1 MLKYTLHKLLIA
13 TLVAVTVS
21 FVAFMLLRVSGD
33 LATAIGGEAARGE
46 DIARMR
52 AQLGLDRPL
61 LAQYW
66 DWASRAAAGDFGK
79 SFYYPEAVWT
89 LLEQRLPVT
98 LTLACW
104 GLIISLVIG
113 IPLGVLA
120 ALRPNTFIDRVAMTL
135 AVLGQAL
142 PTFWLGLLLIVFF
155 GLMLR
160 WLPMSGADT
169 WLHYILPSFVLGYY
183 STPAVMRLTRSG
195 MLEVLATDYIRT
207 AYSKGLHHH
216 TVLFKHALRNAVIP
230 VVALASVQFGHM
242 LSGSVV
248 IETIFSIPGLG
259 SLLGSAILRR
269 DYPVIQGGL
278 LLVATMLLLLNLL
291 VDVLY
296 AFFDP
301 RVRYRDGQ

>member
-13 TLVAVTVS
+13 ALVAVTVS

-33 LATAIGGEAARGE
+33 LATALGGEVARGE
-46 DIARMR
+46 DIERVR
-52 AQLGLDRPL
+52 VQLGLDRPL
-61 LAQYW
+61 VTQYW
-66 DWASRAAAGDFGK
+66 DWASRAAIGDFGK
-79 SFYYPEAVWT
+79 SFYYPETVWT

-104 GLIISLVIG
+104 GLLVSLVIG

-120 ALRPNTFIDRVAMTL
+120 ALRPNSLIDRVSMTL

-142 PTFWLGLLLIVFF
+142 PTFWLGLLLIIFF
-155 GLMLR
+155 GLTLR
-160 WLPMSGADT
+160 WLPMSGSDT

-207 AYSKGLHHH
+207 AYSKGLHHR

-248 IETIFSIPGLG
+248 IETVFAMQGIGQLAWQSI
-259 SLLGSAILRR
+259 SRQ
-269 DYPVIQGGL
+269 DFPVVQAVL
-278 LLVATMLLLLNLL
+278 LLVSMFYVWLTFASDL
-291 VDVLY
+291 VNAWL
-296 AFFDP
+296 DP
-301 RVRYRDGQ
+301 RIRAG

>member
-1 MLKYTLHKLLIA
+1 MLKFTLHKMFIA
-13 TLVAVTVS
+13 ALVAVTVS
-21 FVAFMLLRVSGD
+21 FVAFMLLRLSGD
-33 LATAIGGEAARGE
+33 LATALGGEAARGE

-52 AQLGLDRPL
+52 TQLGLDRPL
-61 LAQYW
+61 VSQYW
-66 DWASRAAAGDFGK
+66 EWASNAAVGDFGK
-79 SFYYPEAVWT
+79 SFYYPETVWT
-89 LLEQRLPVT
+89 LLRERLPVT

-104 GLIISLVIG
+104 GLAVSLVIG

-120 ALRPNTFIDRVAMTL
+120 ALRPNSLLDRVAMSL

-155 GLMLR
+155 GLTLR
-160 WLPMSGADT
+160 WLPMSGSDT

-207 AYSKGLHHH
+207 AYAKGLHHR

-248 IETIFSIPGLG
+248 IETVFAMQGIGQLAWQSI
-259 SLLGSAILRR
+259 SRQ
-269 DYPVIQGGL
+269 DFPVVQAV
-278 LLVATMLLLLNLL
+278 LLVVSMFYVWLTFASDLINAWL
-291 VDVLY
+291 
-296 AFFDP
+296 DP
-301 RVRYRDGQ
+301 RIRTG

>member
-13 TLVAVTVS
+13 ALVAVTVS
-21 FVAFMLLRVSGD
+21 FVAFMLLRLSGD
-33 LATAIGGEAARGE
+33 LATALGGEVARGE

-52 AQLGLDRPL
+52 TQLGLDRPL
-61 LAQYW
+61 VTQYW
-66 DWASRAAAGDFGK
+66 EWATHAVVGDFGK
-79 SFYYPEAVWT
+79 SFYYPEPVWA
-89 LLEQRLPVT
+89 LLKERLPVT

-104 GLIISLVIG
+104 GLAVSLVIG

-120 ALRPNTFIDRVAMTL
+120 ALRPNSLIDRAAMTL
-135 AVLGQAL
+135 AVLGQAM
-142 PTFWLGLLLIVFF
+142 PPFWLGLLLIVFF
-155 GLMLR
+155 GLTLR
-160 WLPMSGADT
+160 WLPMSGSDT

-207 AYSKGLHHH
+207 AYSKGLHHR

-248 IETIFSIPGLG
+248 IETVFAMQGIGQLAWQSI
-259 SLLGSAILRR
+259 SRQ
-269 DYPVIQGGL
+269 DFPVVQAVL
-278 LLVATMLLLLNLL
+278 LLVSMFYVWLTFASDLINAWL
-291 VDVLY
+291 
-296 AFFDP
+296 DP
-301 RVRYRDGQ
+301 RIRTG

>member
-1 MLKYTLHKLLIA
+1 MLKYTLHKVLIA

-207 AYSKGLHHH
+207 AYSKGLHHR

-248 IETIFSIPGLG
+248 IETVFAMQGIGQLAWQSI
-259 SLLGSAILRR
+259 SRQ
-269 DYPVIQGGL
+269 DFPVVQAV
-278 LLVATMLLLLNLL
+278 LLVVSMFYVWLTFASDLINAWL
-291 VDVLY
+291 
-296 AFFDP
+296 DP
-301 RVRYRDGQ
+301 RIRAA

>member
-1 MLKYTLHKLLIA
+1 MLKYTLQKLLIA

-21 FVAFMLLRVSGD
+21 FVAFMLLRLSGD
-33 LATAIGGEAARGE
+33 LATAMADEAARGE

-52 AQLGLDRPL
+52 THLGLDRPL
-61 LAQYW
+61 LSQYW
-66 DWASRAAAGDFGK
+66 EWASSAATGDFGK
-79 SFYYPEAVWT
+79 SFYYPETVWS

-104 GLIISLVIG
+104 GLAVSLIIG

-120 ALRPNTFIDRVAMTL
+120 ALRPNTLIDRVAMSL

-142 PTFWLGLLLIVFF
+142 PTFWLGLLLIIFF
-155 GLMLR
+155 GLTLGL
-160 WLPMSGADT
+160 LPISGADT
-169 WLHYILPSFVLGYY
+169 WQHFVLPSFVLGYY

-195 MLEVLATDYIRT
+195 MLEVLASDYIRT
-207 AYSKGLHHH
+207 AYAKGLPHR

-248 IETIFSIPGLG
+248 IETVFAMQGIGQLAWQSI
-259 SLLGSAILRR
+259 SRQ
-269 DYPVIQGGL
+269 DFPVVQAVL
-278 LLVATMLLLLNLL
+278 LLVSMFYVWLTFASDL
-291 VDVLY
+291 VNAWL
-296 AFFDP
+296 DP
-301 RVRYRDGQ
+301 RIRAN

>member
-13 TLVAVTVS
+13 ALVAVTVS

-33 LATAIGGEAARGE
+33 LATSLGGEAARGE

-61 LAQYW
+61 LSQYW
-66 DWASRAAAGDFGK
+66 DWASHAAVGDFGK
-79 SFYYPEAVWT
+79 SYYFPETVWT
-89 LLEQRLPVT
+89 LLGERLPVT

-104 GLIISLVIG
+104 GLAVSLFIG

-120 ALRPNTFIDRVAMTL
+120 ALRPNSLIDRVAMTL

-142 PTFWLGLLLIVFF
+142 PTFWLGLLLIIFF
-155 GLMLR
+155 GLTLR
-160 WLPMSGADT
+160 WLPMSGSDT
-169 WLHYILPSFVLGYY
+169 WQHYILPSFVLGYY

-207 AYSKGLHHH
+207 AYSKGLHHR

-248 IETIFSIPGLG
+248 IETVFAMQGIGQLAWQSI
-259 SLLGSAILRR
+259 SRQ
-269 DYPVIQGGL
+269 DFPVVQAVL
-278 LLVATMLLLLNLL
+278 LLVSMFYVWLTFASDL
-291 VDVLY
+291 VNAWL
-296 AFFDP
+296 DP
-301 RVRYRDGQ
+301 RIRAG

>member
-66 DWASRAAAGDFGK
+66 DWASRATAGDFGS

-207 AYSKGLHHH
+207 AYAKGLHHR

-248 IETIFSIPGLG
+248 IETVFAMQGIGQLAWQSI
-259 SLLGSAILRR
+259 SRQ
-269 DYPVIQGGL
+269 DFPVVQAVL
-278 LLVATMLLLLNLL
+278 LLVSMFYVWLTFASDLINAWL
-291 VDVLY
+291 
-296 AFFDP
+296 DP
-301 RVRYRDGQ
+301 RIRAA

>member
-13 TLVAVTVS
+13 ALVAVTVS
-21 FVAFMLLRVSGD
+21 FVAFMLLRLSGD
-33 LATAIGGEAARGE
+33 LATALGGEVARGE

-61 LAQYW
+61 VTQYW
-66 DWASRAAAGDFGK
+66 EWATHAVVGDFGK
-79 SFYYPEAVWT
+79 SFYYPEPVWA
-89 LLEQRLPVT
+89 LLRERLPVT

-104 GLIISLVIG
+104 GLAVSLVIG

-120 ALRPNTFIDRVAMTL
+120 ALRPNSLVDRAAMTL
-135 AVLGQAL
+135 AVLGQAM
-142 PTFWLGLLLIVFF
+142 PPFWLGLLLIVFF
-155 GLMLR
+155 GLTLR
-160 WLPMSGADT
+160 WLPMSGSDT

-207 AYSKGLHHH
+207 AYSKGLHHR

-248 IETIFSIPGLG
+248 IETVFAMQGIGQLAWQSI
-259 SLLGSAILRR
+259 SRQ
-269 DYPVIQGGL
+269 DFPVVQAVL
-278 LLVATMLLLLNLL
+278 LLVSMFYVWLTFASDLINAWL
-291 VDVLY
+291 
-296 AFFDP
+296 DP
-301 RVRYRDGQ
+301 RIRTG